1 MNKRSG
7 SASRAAVGAAA
18 ALVLLAT
25 GCGAVT
31 TNGAAEGGDN
41 SVEEGF
47 SVGLLLPESKTARY
61 EKFDRPYFE
70 EALAELCA
78 ECDLLYQNADQET
91 AKQQSQ
97 AEAMLTDGVDVL
109 VLDAVDSAAA
119 ATIVTQAQ
127 NQGVPVVAYDRLAE
141 GGVDYYTSFD
151 NRRVGEVQAES
162 LLEALEAE
170 EAGDDAQIVM
180 INGSPTDP
188 NAGDFKAGAHEVL
201 DGQVEIAA
209 EYDTP
214 DWSPDRAQTQMD
226 QAITSVG
233 ADDIAGVYSANDGM
247 SAGIVAALKSAGVD
261 DLPPITGQDAEIAGI
276 QRVIAGEQYMTIY
289 KMIRP
294 EAEAAAGMAVAAATG
309 EEYDGGEIGL
319 TEVEDEAGNAIPSV
333 LIDPIAV
340 TADEVEE
347 TVIADGV
354 YTIEEICTDAYAD
367 TDFCTE
373 AAGSGGE

>member
-25 GCGAVT
+25 GCGAI
-31 TNGAAEGGDN
+31 TNDGAAQAGDN
-41 SVEEGF
+41 TVEEGF

-61 EKFDRPYFE
+61 ERFDRPYFE
-70 EALAELCA
+70 EALTELCA

-91 AKQQSQ
+91 ARQQSQ

-188 NAGDFKAGAHEVL
+188 NAGDFKAGAHDVL
-201 DGQVEIAA
+201 DGQVDIAA

-233 ADDIAGVYSANDGM
+233 ADNIAGVYSANDGM
-247 SAGIVAALKSAGVD
+247 SAGIVAALKSAGVE

-294 EAEAAAGMAVAAATG
+294 EAEAAAAMAVAAATG
-309 EEYDGGEIGL
+309 EEYDGGETGL

-340 TADEVEE
+340 TEEDVAD
-347 TVIADGV
+347 TVISDGV
-354 YTIEEICTDAYAD
+354 YTVEEICTDDYAD

-373 AAGSGGE
+373 ADGE